1 MDRRKQMETEKE
13 NSKSIS
19 DEMDT
24 PFPLWIMITFP
35 FYAGAALAIF
45 LFPVAGDWRWL
56 EGWAF
61 TITFAVITT
70 ICVAIINKENPR
82 VLRNRMKTK
91 KEGLTK
97 ATSKSAGS
105 DRFIAPIIALVFFT
119 TLILPG
125 VAHRLGWE
133 TLSLPVEMVGLCLTS
148 IGIII
153 MYAAMLQNSFASKL
167 LDINKGQVLVDTGLY
182 ARVRHPLYTGGI
194 LMILMIPIALG
205 FLWALIPAAL
215 SALTIVTRI
224 KYEEEMLIKGMD
236 GYIEYQERVRFKLI
250 PGIY

>member
-1 MDRRKQMETEKE
+1 METEKE
-13 NSKSIS
+13 NSKNIP
-19 DEMDT
+19 DKMDT
-24 PFPLWIMITFP
+24 PFPFWFIVALPI
-35 FYAGAALAIF
+35 YAGAAIAIF
-45 LFPVAGDWRWL
+45 LFPVAGDWRWF

-61 TITFAVITT
+61 TIIFAVITT
-70 ICVAIINKENPR
+70 ISVAIINQQNPR

-105 DRFIAPIIALVFFT
+105 DRFIAPITALVFFT

-125 VAHRLGWE
+125 VAHRLGWG
-133 TLSLPVEMVGLCLTS
+133 TLSLPVEMIGLFLTS
-148 IGIII
+148 IGVII

-167 LDINKGQVLVDTGLY
+167 LDINKGQVLIDTGLY

-236 GYIEYQERVRFKLI
+236 GYKEYQKRVRFKLI
-250 PGIY
+250 PGVY